1 MKPKWRIFTLAIAIL
16 TISGCASNE
25 DEPLLMCDLA
35 DSRESRPLTIRI
47 SWQDGQ
53 STHTVKTDEFGI
65 FSFSH
70 DFSGE
75 FAEIDFMLD
84 GREFGVLLQK
94 NKHVKMVIAQ
104 GCPIFSCDNKEC
116 NESCEAIRRLLG
128 KENFILTD
136 DCLASY
142 AEKSEM
148 LNNSF
153 LKVRQYIANVSDDDL
168 RARLSRRAQRL
179 HKEYSTVIDILKQN
193 EDKDEYN
200 RHIKDI
206 SLCDDYLY
214 APLNSTIDSYVSSG
228 K

>member
-1 MKPKWRIFTLAIAIL
+1 MKPKWRILTLVIAIL
-16 TISGCASNE
+16 TISGCATNE
-25 DEPLLMCDLA
+25 DAPLLMCDLA
-35 DSRESRPLTIRI
+35 DYRESQSLTIRVR
-47 SWQDGQ
+47 WQDGE
-53 STHTVKTDEFGI
+53 STHTVKTDDFGI

-75 FAEIDFMLD
+75 FAEIEFKHD

-128 KENFILTD
+128 KDNFIIAD
-136 DCLASY
+136 DSSASH
-142 AEKSEM
+142 AEKSET
-148 LNNSF
+148 LNKSF
-153 LKVRQYIANVSDDDL
+153 LKVRQYIANVSDDNL

-179 HKEYSTVIDILKQN
+179 HNEYSTVIDILKNN
-193 EDKDEYN
+193 EDRDAYN

-214 APLNSTIDSYVSSG
+214 APITPAIDAYVSFG